1 MILRAYEMA
10 TNKDYLDFLLEQL
23 SSLEGI
29 TYRRMMGEYLI
40 YYRGKVAAYVCDSRF
55 LIKPVPSAVKMLP
68 HAEYDSINPG
78 GRKKLL
84 RVDNVDDRDF
94 LTNLL
99 DAIYEELPF
108 PKSKSVK

>member
-1 MILRAYEMA
+1 MA

-55 LIKPVPSAVKMLP
+55 LIMPVPSAVKMLP

-94 LTNLL
+94 LTTLL

>member
-40 YYRGKVAAYVCDSRF
+40 YYRGQVAAYVCASRF
-55 LIKPVPSAVKMLP
+55 LIKTGPSAVNMLP
-68 HAEYDSINPG
+68 HA
-78 GRKKLL
+78 
-84 RVDNVDDRDF
+84 
-94 LTNLL
+94 
-99 DAIYEELPF
+99 
-108 PKSKSVK
+108 